1 MILLSAPRP
10 LSFKRC
16 IFYNWGKQFLDNSHM
31 DSRPFSAITKS
42 SVSHTEEAH
51 FVGSTDTTVSL
62 QEWQGWG
69 TTSPV
74 PSLVTEI
81 IEDLKLLQKD
91 IDAPMSFGGNRG
103 KLQVCQLSLSR
114 TSSKRPSLCVS
125 FCCFLWFRVKKH
137 LYLSF
142 QICISFSF
150 LGTFLLWIC
159 FGLWL
164 ILVLSLHF
172 L

>member
-1 MILLSAPRP
+1 
-10 LSFKRC
+10 
-16 IFYNWGKQFLDNSHM
+16 M

-51 FVGSTDTTVSL
+51 FVGGTDTTVSL

-103 KLQVCQLSLSR
+103 KLQVCQLSLSPEHQV
-114 TSSKRPSLCVS
+114 KDLPCV
-125 FCCFLWFRVKKH
+125 
-137 LYLSF
+137 
-142 QICISFSF
+142 
-150 LGTFLLWIC
+150 
-159 FGLWL
+159 
-164 ILVLSLHF
+164 
-172 L
+172 